1 MSFKPMQLTQL
12 PHLGVLTLT
21 GADALAFAQAQ
32 FMNDLRAL
40 AVGHW
45 QWNGWLSAKGRVQA
59 LFPLLR
65 TADQELLAII
75 TGSPEAREALATALQ
90 RFVFRAKVRI
100 GINPMWRVGG
110 CFRDAAGSAA
120 MDCARAVL
128 SDATGEPGLLLAGQ
142 PWRELRLCREHVP
155 LADDPDFVRRWRLA
169 DIAHGIP
176 ILEGDQL
183 DAWTPH
189 MLSLQRLPAFSVT
202 KGCYPGQEI
211 VARTHFL
218 GHAKRTL
225 AHVVSPVAMAAG
237 AEIHSEGRV
246 VGSVVCVERDDQGF
260 AGLAVLPTAL
270 PADPTLAKR
279 PVTIAP
285 LAAIT
290 AACVFAE

>member
-1 MSFKPMQLTQL
+1 MSFKPTPHTAL
-12 PHLGVLTLT
+12 PHLGVLALT

-32 FMNDLRAL
+32 FMNDLREL

-65 TADQELLAII
+65 TGEQELLALA
-75 TGSPEAREALATALQ
+75 TGNPAALTALAAALQ

-100 GINPMWRVGG
+100 GV
-110 CFRDAAGSAA
+110 
-120 MDCARAVL
+120 
-128 SDATGEPGLLLAGQ
+128 DATRRVAGCLRNDVDPVDAQSVHAALRIVNGEPTLVLAGD
-142 PWRELRLCREHVP
+142 PLRELSLWREDVA

-169 DIAHGIP
+169 DIAQGIP
-176 ILEGDQL
+176 ILEDGQL

-189 MLSLQRLPAFSVT
+189 MLSLQRLSAFSVK

-218 GHAKRTL
+218 GHTKRAL
-225 AHVVSPVAMAAG
+225 AHVAGPVAIAAG

-246 VGSVVCVERDDQGF
+246 VGNVVCAERDGAGF
-260 AGLAVLPTAL
+260 AGLAVLPAEL
-270 PADPTLAKR
+270 PAQPTLAGR
-279 PVTIAP
+279 PIAVSA
-285 LAAIT
+285 LGTVNASAS
-290 AACVFAE
+290 